1 MKYFKNTKLT
11 FFSIILMLVIVTYLN
26 YEYNPE
32 REKNLGQTVY
42 VNSKE
47 AETVD
52 IYKEDKKEDNS
63 YEYSKK
69 EDSIAVFKYDRDNMF
84 SELLSNYTSII
95 SNENTPKEKITEYQT
110 KLNDL
115 LIKKNLIIMVE
126 NIIKSKGIKDV
137 VIIPTNNDNLNVVI
151 KSEQDIKKEDMA
163 KIQQTLMDQFN
174 IKADKITI
182 TVQK

>member
-42 VNSKE
+42 VNSNDAK
-47 AETVD
+47 TVD
-52 IYKEDKKEDNS
+52 IYENGNNEKNA

-84 SELLSNYTSII
+84 SELVANYTSII
-95 SNENTPKEKITEYQT
+95 SNENTSKEKITEYQT

-115 LIKKNLIIMVE
+115 LIKKNLITMVE

-137 VIIPTNNDNLNVVI
+137 VIIPSNNDNLNVVI
-151 KSEQDIKKEDMA
+151 KSEEDIKKEDMA

>member
-1 MKYFKNTKLT
+1 M
-11 FFSIILMLVIVTYLN
+11 SIV
-26 YEYNPE
+26 
-32 REKNLGQTVY
+32 
-42 VNSKE
+42 
-47 AETVD
+47 
-52 IYKEDKKEDNS
+52 
-63 YEYSKK
+63 KK

-115 LIKKNLIIMVE
+115 LIKKNLITMVE

>member
-69 EDSIAVFKYDRDNMF
+69 RR
-84 SELLSNYTSII
+84 
-95 SNENTPKEKITEYQT
+95 
-110 KLNDL
+110 
-115 LIKKNLIIMVE
+115 
-126 NIIKSKGIKDV
+126 
-137 VIIPTNNDNLNVVI
+137 
-151 KSEQDIKKEDMA
+151 
-163 KIQQTLMDQFN
+163 
-174 IKADKITI
+174 
-182 TVQK
+182 